1 MNPENPKANPAPE
14 QTETAG
20 PNPEIDAFFQRLPSN
35 LHWPAPNEAA
45 IAAAVEAI
53 QRISGS
59 NNSSAHQHLASE
71 DKSGLTCA
79 VCGHALKIG
88 TRYCGN
94 CGARIAEGA
103 AAPGGEEESAF
114 ASTPTEAAAPN
125 TAQHHY
131 HHHYHHFIAGPTAAP
146 VSSQQDATLPHGRAS
161 SSSAAGSRASLAARQ
176 IAQDWAQ
183 ACNTKHIDDL
193 VELYSSD
200 ATLIRSNVPPVRSTP
215 AIREFLFA
223 TLEAGL
229 GEVELES
236 LRTEVFGEIALDLGR
251 CKMLVPVAMG
261 KRREERGKYL
271 LVLARQPAGNWKIVA
286 DCWSTDLSVTASIPA
301 ETTRKTTEAAVKKPR
316 GV

>member
-1 MNPENPKANPAPE
+1 MNSENPKADAAPE
-14 QTETAG
+14 QTEAAG
-20 PNPEIDAFFQRLPSN
+20 PNPEIDAFFERLPSN
-35 LHWPAPNEAA
+35 LRWPAPNEAA

-59 NNSSAHQHLASE
+59 VASGTHQRETGDSAVICSACGQS
-71 DKSGLTCA
+71 LT
-79 VCGHALKIG
+79 VGM
-88 TRYCGN
+88 RFCGN
-94 CGARIAEGA
+94 CGAAVGEGFSPSPSELESSPTA
-103 AAPGGEEESAF
+103 VPNESA
-114 ASTPTEAAAPN
+114 PRL
-125 TAQHHY
+125 AQHHY
-131 HHHYHHFIAGPTAAP
+131 HHHFHHFVAGPGTAATSP
-146 VSSQQDATLPHGRAS
+146 QQEAGAPHGRAS
-161 SSSAAGSRASLAARQ
+161 STSGPNSRAGLGARQ
-176 IAQDWAQ
+176 VAQDWAQ
-183 ACNTKHIDDL
+183 ACNVKHIDDL

-223 TLEAGL
+223 ALEAGL

-271 LVLARQPAGNWKIVA
+271 LVMARQPAGTWKIIA
-286 DCWSTDLSVTASIPA
+286 DCWSTDLSVTASAPA
-301 ETTRKTTEAAVKKPR
+301 EPTRKTTEVALKKPR